1 MFSFSFLSNK
11 AWLSQVYS
19 PLSFT
24 LFPTPI
30 PRSSFQFMMGL
41 QEHVNVLLHRA
52 SQDQDFMINALQ
64 Q

>member
-1 MFSFSFLSNK
+1 
-11 AWLSQVYS
+11 
-19 PLSFT
+19 
-24 LFPTPI
+24 
-30 PRSSFQFMMGL
+30 MGL